1 VASLA
6 YINLSHPK
14 ELMDEVWVNF
24 GAPDDKVSIWKVLSK
39 LPAPRAGV
47 HADTQL
53 CNLIDSPILHVL
65 RIRKRD

>member
-1 VASLA
+1 MASLA
-6 YINLSHPK
+6 YINLSTPK

-24 GAPDDKVSIWKVLSK
+24 GAPDDNVSIWKVLSK

-47 HADTQL
+47 HTDTQL